1 MSMQLTRAY
10 IGMGSNLKN
19 PRLQVIHALEE
30 LAALPQSHGMRAS
43 SWYTSKAIGP
53 GNQPDYTN
61 GAVVIDTTL
70 TPYELL
76 DELQKIEQKHGR
88 ERHIR
93 WGPRTLDLDL
103 LIFGDHILNTER
115 LTVPHPRIRERNF
128 VAFPLVDL
136 NPTLELPQ
144 QTIGTTLLPVIN
156 ISTLASQLGS
166 AGLTQSTTE

>member
-19 PRLQVIHALEE
+19 PRQQVIRALEE
-30 LAALPQSHGMRAS
+30 LAALPQSHGMRTS
-43 SWYTSKAIGP
+43 PWYTSKAVGP
-53 GNQPDYTN
+53 GTQPDYTN

-103 LIFGDHILNTER
+103 LLFGDHILNTER

-128 VAFPLVDL
+128 VVFPLVDL

-144 QTIGTTLLPVIN
+144 QTIGATLFPVIS
-156 ISTLASQLGS
+156 ISILASQLGS
-166 AGLTQSTTE
+166 AGLTPSTTE

>member
-1 MSMQLTRAY
+1 MSIKLTRAY
-10 IGMGSNLKN
+10 IGIGSNLKN
-19 PRLQVIHALEE
+19 PLQQVTRAIEE
-30 LAALPQSHGMRAS
+30 LASLPQSHGIRAS

-53 GNQPDYTN
+53 GTQPDYTN
-61 GAVVIDTTL
+61 GAVALDTAL

-76 DELQKIEQKHGR
+76 DELQKIEQQHGR

-103 LIFGDHILNTER
+103 LLFGDQVLNTER

-128 VAFPLVDL
+128 VVFPLADL
-136 NPTLELPQ
+136 NPALELPQ
-144 QTIGTTLLPVIN
+144 QTIGTTLLPMIN

-166 AGLTQSTTE
+166 AGLTP